1 MLRKKC
7 ESCVEV
13 AESDWIIEHV
23 LCKILLRAFRSF
35 LRASHSLFGI
45 DLAPGRRLLGV
56 LLAPILKREQTSFK
70 ALYGK
75 SFAVDASIELHQ
87 FLALIRKPDG
97 MLFTDPA
104 GGVTSHLMG
113 LLTRTSRL
121 IIDYKIRPV
130 FVFDGRPNA
139 LKKGTIESRRK
150 AQEKAKAEYSKALTD
165 KDYSRAWSKVVMTGK
180 VTRDI
185 LADAKRLLTLMGIP
199 WLEAPED
206 GEAQASYM
214 AAKGL
219 VWAAA
224 SKDYDCLLF
233 GAPILAR
240 YLTLTGREYLPSK
253 HTSRPLIPE
262 LIKLSDNLEALGITR
277 EQLVDI
283 ALLVGT
289 DFNEGV
295 FGVGPKRGLSLIIE
309 HKSADNIPPHLRK
322 QLPANLDEVRNIF
335 LQPNVR
341 DDYTL
346 NRTRP
351 NPDGMVEFLV
361 QERAFSKDRVQK
373 IADRLASAWDESDSQ
388 LGKWL
393 A

>member
-1 MLRKKC
+1 M
-7 ESCVEV
+7 
-13 AESDWIIEHV
+13 
-23 LCKILLRAFRSF
+23 
-35 LRASHSLFGI
+35 
-45 DLAPGRRLLGV
+45 GV
-56 LLAPILKREQTSFK
+56 LLTPILKREQTSFK

-97 MLFTDPA
+97 KLFTDPT

-121 IIDYKIRPV
+121 VIDYKIRPV
-130 FVFDGRPNA
+130 FVFDGRPNP
-139 LKKGTIESRRK
+139 LKKRTIESRRRLQDK
-150 AQEKAKAEYSKALTD
+150 AQAEYSQALTD
-165 KDYSRAWSKVVMTGK
+165 KDYSRAWSKVVMTGR
-180 VTRDI
+180 VTREI

-199 WLEAPED
+199 RLEAPED

-214 AAKGL
+214 ASKGL

-240 YLTLTGREYLPSK
+240 YLTLTGREYLPAK

-262 LIKLSDNLEALGITR
+262 LINLSDNLEQLGITR

-289 DFNEGV
+289 DFNDGL
-295 FGVGPKRGLSLIIE
+295 FGIGPKKALSLIRE
-309 HKSADNIPPHLRK
+309 HGSADNLPSELRSD
-322 QLPANLDEVRNIF
+322 LPADLDEIRNIF
-335 LQPNVR
+335 LQPKVR

-346 NRTRP
+346 KRTQP
-351 NPDGMVEFLV
+351 NPAAMVEFLS
-361 QERAFSKDRVQK
+361 QERAFSKERVQK
-373 IADRLASAWDESDSQ
+373 IADRLASTWNETDAQ

>member
-1 MLRKKC
+1 
-7 ESCVEV
+7 
-13 AESDWIIEHV
+13 
-23 LCKILLRAFRSF
+23 
-35 LRASHSLFGI
+35 
-45 DLAPGRRLLGV
+45 LGV
-56 LLAPILKREQTSFK
+56 LLTPILKREQTSFK

-97 MLFTDPA
+97 KLFTDPQ

-121 IIDYKIRPV
+121 IMDYKLQPV
-130 FVFDGRPNA
+130 FVFDGRPNP
-139 LKKGTIESRRK
+139 LKRRIIEERRK
-150 AQEKAKAEYSKALTD
+150 VREKAQVEYSQALTE
-165 KDYSRAWSKVVMTGK
+165 KDYSRAWSKVVMTGR

-214 AAKGL
+214 ASKGQ

-240 YLTLTGREYLPSK
+240 YLTLTGKEYLPSK
-253 HTSRPLIPE
+253 KTSRPLIPE
-262 LIKLSDNLEALGITR
+262 LIKLFDNLQALGIKR

-295 FGVGPKRGLSLIIE
+295 MGIGPKKALSLIKE
-309 HKSADNIPPHLRK
+309 HGSADNLPPQIRNE
-322 QLPANLDEVRNIF
+322 LPTDLEEVRKIF
-335 LQPNVR
+335 LQPSVR
-341 DDYTL
+341 DDYVL

-351 NPDGMVEFLV
+351 NPSGMVEFLAE
-361 QERAFSKDRVQK
+361 ERAFSRERVQK
-373 IADRLASAWDESDSQ
+373 IADRLSSAWNEADSQ